1 VSAAPSTPSSAP
13 GGTIRADVIA
23 QAAVLLICS
32 NVFMTFAWYAHLQ
45 NLADRP
51 WYVAAIVSWGIAL
64 FEYLLQV
71 PANRMRARLRSGTAP
86 LMGTLPLMAALVGQ
100 TLCPGGLAAQQP
112 PSRSSAP
119 VAAAGTER
127 ARDLG
132 IPLDGTPGPLDAI
145 TDVRGVTV
153 GHSTIVRGSGRLVPG
168 KGPVRTGVTAVF
180 PRGRDDLSPVF
191 AGWFSLNGNGEMTGT
206 AWIDDYGLLFYPIAI
221 TNTNSVGTVRDV
233 LIEWGAERLLD
244 ALHCCLPVV
253 AETWDGDLN
262 DIFGFHVRKEHVYA
276 ALNAA
281 AGGPVAEGNVGGGT
295 GMQCLGFKGGIG
307 TASRQFT
314 ARGRFTV
321 GALVQCNFGLRRQL
335 RIAGIPMN
343 QELRVPEPCYD
354 TREPLDS
361 TLARDRCATASG
373 ERVGETEHGS
383 IIVVL
388 ATDAPLLPHQL
399 KRVARRAALGVGRMG
414 GVAGAGSGDLFI
426 AFSTGPTGT
435 PDSTGVAH
443 VAMLSDDVIDP
454 VYEAAVQATEEAI
467 INAMLA
473 ARTMTGANW
482 YRVEALPHEGVRE
495 VLARHGRLVG
505 K

>member
-1 VSAAPSTPSSAP
+1 
-13 GGTIRADVIA
+13 
-23 QAAVLLICS
+23 
-32 NVFMTFAWYAHLQ
+32 
-45 NLADRP
+45 
-51 WYVAAIVSWGIAL
+51 
-64 FEYLLQV
+64 
-71 PANRMRARLRSGTAP
+71 MRARPLLTA
-86 LMGTLPLMAALVGQ
+86 LAAALILG
-100 TLCPGGLAAQQP
+100 PGRLAAQ
-112 PSRSSAP
+112 
-119 VAAAGTER
+119 AGAER

-145 TDVRGVTV
+145 TDVSGVTV
-153 GHSTIVRGSGRLVPG
+153 GHSTIVRGSGRLVQG
-168 KGPVRTGVTAVF
+168 KGPVRTGVTVVF
-180 PRGRDDLSPVF
+180 PRGKADLSPVF

-262 DIFGFHVRKEHVYA
+262 DIFGFHVKKEHVYA
-276 ALNAA
+276 ALSAA

-307 TASRQFT
+307 TASRQIT
-314 ARGRFTV
+314 AARGRFTV

-335 RIAGIPMN
+335 RIAGIPVN

-354 TREPLDS
+354 TRERLDS
-361 TLARDRCATASG
+361 TMAPDRCTAASG
-373 ERVGETEHGS
+373 ERVGEAEHGS

-399 KRVARRAALGVGRMG
+399 KRIARRAALGVGRMG
-414 GVAGAGSGDLFI
+414 GIAGAGSGDLFI

-435 PDSTGVAH
+435 PDSTGVAR

-482 YRVEALPHEGVRE
+482 YRVEALPHDGLRA